1 MANRTDKITENNGE
15 KICILID
22 GAIPLYRN
30 VGRKAA
36 GKKLKYR
43 SLCLEMQ
50 RMWYTKC
57 VIILETI
64 MTTGTVTESL
74 LKNVE
79 AIPGEHH
86 NM

>member
-1 MANRTDKITENNGE
+1 MANRTDIIIENNGE
-15 KICILID
+15 KICILIC
-22 GAIPLYRN
+22 GAIPLNRN

-43 SLCLEMQ
+43 SLCLEIQ
-50 RMWYTKC
+50 RMWYTKG
-57 VIILETI
+57 VIILEI
-64 MTTGTVTESL
+64 IVTTGTVTESL
-74 LKNVE
+74 QKNVE